1 MGVLSFRL
9 GPVPVRVQAS
19 FFLMALLIGWQPG
32 PRWAERLLVWTG
44 IVFVGV
50 LAHEMGHALAAL
62 AFGHRPRVELY
73 LFGGVTWWESEQGR
87 RPGQTVLVT
96 LAGPLTGILL
106 GLAAWWLW
114 RGVAPELP
122 PGSSGHFAFSRFVW
136 VNLGWGLLNLLPILP
151 LDGGVVLG
159 TLLER
164 ALGDR
169 GRTVVRLASFVLAV
183 AVAVLAAM
191 AGMMFGAAMAGWL
204 AFENARSG
212 LSEWQLRRDAEH
224 AGSIERAI
232 EALGRGDGAALAQIA
247 EALRASAHSLPLRR
261 FGEWLGAWGG
271 LLSGRREEVERW
283 VERHRYD
290 DMRAAALLTGALALQ
305 DDKVDAAIDLLGAGV
320 GEPPSPLDVAALR
333 AAFLASGR
341 FDVAVALADS
351 PAGRK
356 LLPEHLLELAEAA
369 GQAGYREAAERLRAL
384 AEEAPES

>member
-32 PRWAERLLVWTG
+32 PRWAERLLVWTA

-106 GLAAWWLW
+106 GLLAWWLW
-114 RGVAPELP
+114 GRVAPGLP

-159 TLLER
+159 TLLEGVLGEQGR
-164 ALGDR
+164 TAVRFVSLLLALG
-169 GRTVVRLASFVLAV
+169 
-183 AVAVLAAM
+183 VAVLAAM
-191 AGMMFGAAMAGWL
+191 GGMLFGAAMAGWL

-212 LSEWQLRRDAEH
+212 WSEWQLRRDEEH
-224 AGSIERAI
+224 AGAIERAI
-232 EALGRGDGAALAQIA
+232 EALGRGDGATLGQTA
-247 EALRASAHSLPLRR
+247 ETLRASAHSLPLRR
-261 FGEWLGAWGG
+261 FGEWLGAWGA
-271 LLSGRREEVERW
+271 LLGGRREEVERW

-290 DMRAAALLTGALALQ
+290 DMRAAALLTGALALL

-320 GEPPSPLDVAALR
+320 GAPPSPLDVAALR

-351 PAGRK
+351 PAGHK
-356 LLPEHLLELAEAA
+356 LRPEQLRELADAA
-369 GQAGYREAAERLRAL
+369 EQAGYQEAAAELRAL
-384 AEEAPES
+384 AESGTEG